1 MKTAR
6 NISAIAIVL
15 ILSVGASCNK
25 YQKAGELAK
34 DVAAGVLLAQQTEI
48 TLHKADKIDDDTH
61 QMIQQKFAAL
71 ADAGMRLDQAI
82 NETHNA
88 GSATQALSDSI
99 AALNDLT
106 TNGLSGIKDPQTQL
120 EVKGVLLTVQITLNN
135 ISAFSK

>member
-15 ILSVGASCNK
+15 VLCMAASCNK

-61 QMIQQKFAAL
+61 QLIQQKFAAL

>member
-1 MKTAR
+1 MKTIR
-6 NISAIAIVL
+6 NISAVAIVL
-15 ILSVGASCNK
+15 CLCMAASCNK

-48 TLHKADKIDDDTH
+48 TLHRADKIDDETH
-61 QMIQQKFAAL
+61 QKIQQKFSAL